1 VKHIINKILIVFTA
15 LAMWAAPVTGS
26 ESVLGTSGN
35 ETLLTSPSLRLFASA
50 GFAGT
55 MAAAGDTSWSPTNR
69 CGLFSGVV
77 QISSTYL
84 CSAPQTSPAV
94 SKDTTLTR
102 FSVVTGGVA
111 NNVAVACKVR
121 LWANGSAIESQE
133 IVIEAATGTAITQG
147 TTYTA
152 VLSPPVRIPA
162 GAQLGI
168 QFANGA
174 QCATGTTCRCGGN
187 VETLWFS
194 VYGVQH

>member
-1 VKHIINKILIVFTA
+1 MRRFMLSLLMVLFAFSASAEET
-15 LAMWAAPVTGS
+15 
-26 ESVLGTSGN
+26 VLGTSGN

-50 GFAGT
+50 TFAGT
-55 MAAAGDTSWSPTNR
+55 MAAAGDTSWSSANR

-77 QISSTYL
+77 QISTTYL
-84 CSAPQTSPAV
+84 CSGPQTSPAV

-102 FSVVTGGVA
+102 FSVVMGDVA
-111 NNVAVACKVR
+111 DNVAFACKVR
-121 LWANGSAIESQE
+121 LWANGSPIESQE

-147 TTYTA
+147 TAYTA

-168 QFANGA
+168 QFANGT

-187 VETLWFS
+187 VETVWLS